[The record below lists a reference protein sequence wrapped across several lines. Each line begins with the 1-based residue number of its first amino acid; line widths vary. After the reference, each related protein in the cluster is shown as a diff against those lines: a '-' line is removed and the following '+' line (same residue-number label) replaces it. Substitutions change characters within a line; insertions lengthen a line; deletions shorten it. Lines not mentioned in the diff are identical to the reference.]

1 MKKIVLNKL
10 DNFLIIT
17 KESLSQLEKNQNTLN
32 ANIKYWIKKGDLI
45 RIKKGRYIL
54 RSTFDR
60 LDDKEKYLEYLA
72 NKIYQPSYLSCEY
85 VLNKYNLLTEAVYGI
100 TSVTT
105 KKTKTF
111 NNSFGTFTYYS
122 ISPSLFFDYEINK
135 FNNANI
141 LIAKKEKAVF
151 DFLYLRFFRQKLIN
165 QKIIEQLRINWENLS
180 KKDFNNLKKYVI
192 ISKNKKIIKV
202 IKLIKKIYYA

>member
-1 MKKIVLNKL
+1 MKKLELNKL
-10 DNFLIIT
+10 NNFLIIT
-17 KESLSQLEKNQNTLN
+17 KESLSQLEKNDNTLN

-60 LDDKEKYLEYLA
+60 QDNKEAYLEYLA

-85 VLNKYNLLTEAVYGI
+85 VLSKYNLLTEAVFGI

-111 NNSFGTFTYYS
+111 KNNFGTFTYYS
-122 ISPSLFFDYEINK
+122 ISPSLFLDYETKK
-135 FNNANI
+135 FKDADI

-151 DFLYLRFFRQKLIN
+151 DFLYLRFFREKLIN
-165 QKIIEQLRINWENLS
+165 EKIIEELRINWENLS
-180 KKDFNNLKKYVI
+180 KKEFNKLKRYGK
-192 ISKNKKIIKV
+192 ISKNKKIIEV
-202 IKLIKKIYYA
+202 INLIKKIYYA

>member
-17 KESLSQLEKNQNTLN
+17 KESLSQLEKNQNTLS

-60 LDDKEKYLEYLA
+60 QDDKEKYLEYLA

-111 NNSFGTFTYYS
+111 NNSFGIFTYYS

-135 FNNANI
+135 FSNANI

-165 QKIIEQLRINWENLS
+165 EKIIEQLRINWENLS
-180 KKDFNNLKKYVI
+180 KKDFNNLKKYAR